1 MIRTTVVPNSYRLHP
16 LPNSNRLAT
25 LAYTEAALYVSQGR
39 ARRAQ
44 LGQVILPFESLFVK
58 TRTDVT
64 AIRYKQDAGA
74 WQTVTTGDYP
84 DLVASARAV
93 EFTPDT
99 FATEVVF
106 TLEITAMDIVVTREV
121 DILCDVVAG
130 RDKIVERDVLLHPF
144 FDASFA
150 LDDDELSA
158 VNYKVDDGV
167 KTAVPA
173 TFGADLA
180 DRVRAFAI
188 SFDSVG
194 EKRLTLY
201 ITDNTSALVE
211 FTDKLI
217 VRVA

>member
-1 MIRTTVVPNSYRLHP
+1 MNKIWNTKIWGPHVWNWDIW
-16 LPNSNRLAT
+16 AD
-25 LAYTEAALYVSQGR
+25 AA
-39 ARRAQ
+39 
-44 LGQVILPFESLFVK
+44 
-58 TRTDVT
+58 
-64 AIRYKQDAGA
+64 DAG
-74 WQTVTTGDYP
+74 WQIVTVGDYP

-106 TLEITAMDIVVTREV
+106 TLEITATDIVVTREV

-130 RDKIVERDVLLHPF
+130 RDKIVERDVLLRPS

-150 LDDDELSA
+150 LNGDELSA
-158 VNYKVDDGV
+158 VNYKVDGGA

-173 TFGADLA
+173 AFGADLA

-188 SFDSVG
+188 SFDSAG

-201 ITDNTSALVE
+201 VTDDTSAQVE
-211 FTDKLI
+211 FSDTLI